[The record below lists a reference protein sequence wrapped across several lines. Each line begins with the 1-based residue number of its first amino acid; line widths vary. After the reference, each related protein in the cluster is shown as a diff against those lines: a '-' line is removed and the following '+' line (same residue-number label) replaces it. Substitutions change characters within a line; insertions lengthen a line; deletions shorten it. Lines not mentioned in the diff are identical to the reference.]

1 MKKFLKDVGVVLLI
15 ILTIFATVYII
26 IISADAEYEAGL
38 EKERNYQEYI
48 QREARWKKQ
57 YNLMRNVDSASTMKF

>member
-26 IISADAEYEAGL
+26 TISADAEYEVGL

-48 QREARWKKQ
+48 QRESRWKKQ
-57 YNLMRNVDSASTMKF
+57 

>member
-1 MKKFLKDVGVVLLI
+1 MKKFLKDAGVVLLM

-26 IISADAEYEAGL
+26 MISADAEYEVSL

-48 QREARWKKQ
+48 QRESR
-57 YNLMRNVDSASTMKF
+57 